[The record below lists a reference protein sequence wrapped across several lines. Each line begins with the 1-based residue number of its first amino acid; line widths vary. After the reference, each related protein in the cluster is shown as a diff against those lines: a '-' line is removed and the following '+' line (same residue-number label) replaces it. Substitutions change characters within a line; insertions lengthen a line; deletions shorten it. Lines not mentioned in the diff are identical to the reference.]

1 MCLDHLDDLELLVG
15 HCVCKDEFGV
25 GPNDGVP
32 VSLGERGDDL
42 SSENKCMFGTIGGGF
57 DGTQGDR
64 GVAW

>member
-1 MCLDHLDDLELLVG
+1 M
-15 HCVCKDEFGV
+15 CKDEFGV

-32 VSLGERGDDL
+32 VGLGERGDDL